1 MFRVNTGLI
10 GAARSSRRG
19 AGIWTLQDQIVYQ
32 RRNEWIG
39 DLYIDNVS
47 LLLHM
52 DGSNGS
58 TTFTDS
64 SKNALAVT
72 RFGNAQISTAQSK
85 FGGSSGYFDGNGD
98 YCTLAHNTAVNLA
111 SGDFTIEAWIYHVA
125 RPTSG
130 NTQTIIDKDGVLNT
144 SYPSYSITV
153 DSTGQCVLNLGNGA
167 GVSPTATSYTI
178 GNIPLATWT
187 HIAATKS
194 GTTIRTFLNGS
205 LIVSTTQGV
214 AMTDGGK
221 SLYVAFYAGA
231 ASANYFNGY
240 IDELRITKGVARYS
254 DSYSLPDLPFPNL

>member
-98 YCTLAHNTAVNLA
+98 YCTLAHNTAFNLS
-111 SGDFTIEAWIYHVA
+111 SGDFTIEAWIYNAA
-125 RPTSG
+125 RPSG
-130 NTQTIIDKDGVLNT
+130 VNTQTIIDKDGVLAT

-153 DSTGQCVLNLGNGA
+153 DSVGLCLLNLGNGV
-167 GVSPTATSYTI
+167 GLSPTVTAYTI
-178 GNIPLATWT
+178 GTIPLATWT
-187 HIAATKS
+187 CIAATKS

-205 LIVSTTQGV
+205 LIASATQGV
-214 AMTDGGK
+214 AMTDGSK
-221 SLYVAFYAGA
+221 SLHIGFYAGA
-231 ASANYFNGY
+231 GSSSYFNGY
-240 IDELRITKGVARYS
+240 IDELRITKGVARYT